1 MVQSLPISFLD
12 LEFEQVDISQTR
24 DWVVQHSKLET
35 FTYLVTPNVDHV
47 VQIHGAGNGAA
58 AQAYRDADFVVCDSR
73 ILSLLARVSG
83 FRLPVVPGSDLTREL
98 IASLPEG
105 TRLAV
110 VGGDEAQ
117 SASLAHQYPRY
128 EWTFHYPPL
137 GVRSNLAARQAIAA
151 FVCESRAD
159 IILFAIGAPQSEITC
174 REIAML
180 GGARGTALC
189 IGASLEFLT
198 GAKRRAPR
206 WMQKL
211 ALEWLFRLLSE
222 PRRLWRR
229 YLVVGPR
236 VLLIWWRWRSSSSA
250 RQVDACASMLSDVSE
265 TDRGKSEPSRPR
277 KSGPEPML

>member
-1 MVQSLPISFLD
+1 MVRPPPVSFLD
-12 LEFEQVDISQTR
+12 LGFEQVDIAQAR
-24 DWVVQHSKLET
+24 DWIIEHSKRET

-47 VQIHGAGNGAA
+47 VQIHEADNGAV

-73 ILSLLARVSG
+73 ILSLLARVWG
-83 FRLPVVPGSDLTREL
+83 IRLPVVPGSDLTREL
-98 IASLPEG
+98 IASMPEG
-105 TRLAV
+105 ARLAV
-110 VGGDEAQ
+110 VGGDVVQ
-117 SASLAHQYPRY
+117 SASLMRQYPRY
-128 EWTFHYPPL
+128 EWIFHYPPM
-137 GVRSNLAARQAIAA
+137 GVRSNLAARQAIVT

-174 REIAML
+174 REIAMS
-180 GGARGTALC
+180 GSARGTALC

-206 WMQKL
+206 WMQML

-236 VLLIWWRWRSSSSA
+236 VLLIWWNWRFSTSA
-250 RQVDACASMLSDVSE
+250 RQVDACASTLSDVSE
-265 TDRGKSEPSRPR
+265 ADRDKSGPSRPHR
-277 KSGPEPML
+277 SGPEPML